1 MSNAL
6 VAQPGSAI
14 FVIRLIGE
22 KALDGIRT
30 RDLYLIGGQSNK
42 KLLLDLYLTKVTLYQ
57 AELPRQ
63 LDEQSSQ

>member
-30 RDLYLIGGQSNK
+30 RDLYLIGSR
-42 KLLLDLYLTKVTLYQ
+42 LAFRALPYQ
-57 AELPRQ
+57 GNALPG
-63 LDEQSSQ
+63 